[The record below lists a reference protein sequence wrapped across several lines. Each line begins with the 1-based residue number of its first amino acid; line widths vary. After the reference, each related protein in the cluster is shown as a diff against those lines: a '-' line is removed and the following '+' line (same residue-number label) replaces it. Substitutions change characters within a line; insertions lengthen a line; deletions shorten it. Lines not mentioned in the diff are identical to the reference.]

1 MRRLIDE
8 SALKKSI
15 EKWLNPDPNA
25 DRMVNIDDI
34 AVSVMMEI
42 EEQPTAYDVEKVVAE
57 LEKELK
63 RADEEKLR
71 CVKENPLQFD
81 SAKGY
86 ANGIAVA
93 IRIVKGGG
101 VDGD

>member
-1 MRRLIDE
+1 MRLIDAE
-8 SALKKSI
+8 LLKGNCKI
-15 EKWLNPDPNA
+15 TGEFENNFQCVDLA
-25 DRMVNIDDI
+25 TLGCVIDN
-34 AVSVMMEI
+34 
-42 EEQPTAYDVEKVVAE
+42 QPTAYDVDKVAAE
-57 LEKELK
+57 MEKELK

-93 IRIVKGGG
+93 IQIVKGGG
-101 VDGD
+101 VDGDA

>member
-1 MRRLIDE
+1 MRLICE
-8 SALKKSI
+8 SELKKSI

-34 AVSVMMEI
+34 VVSVMMEI
-42 EEQPTAYDVEKVVAE
+42 EEQPTTYDVDKVVAE

-93 IRIVKGGG
+93 IQIVKGGG
-101 VDGD
+101 VDG